1 MHAIPPSTI
10 VPNLVIGPI
19 VIVAGILIT
28 VFRVKVRNWS
38 VRGQSAIIGQKRSEA
53 ATKLQTPFW
62 IGVVGV
68 MAALMGVLALTG
80 AIVGLVQVLSS

>member
-10 VPNLVIGPI
+10 VPNLVVGL
-19 VIVAGILIT
+19 VLIVAGILIA

-53 ATKLQTPFW
+53 AAKLQTPFW

-68 MAALMGVLALTG
+68 GAVLMGVVALTG
-80 AIVGLVQVLSS
+80 AIVGLVQTLSR